1 MSDSRPVLS
10 SGTLHILGDETVRAS
25 ANPTLYFRSSGGRK
39 DDGVSAEA
47 WQDGVSITFH
57 LDPTDQYAGTL
68 PVGYGGKHYTLYY
81 VANRIAEVEGASFI
95 QVTWSLAERSAA

>member
-10 SGTLHILGDETVRAS
+10 SGALHILGDETVRAS
-25 ANPTLYFRSSGGRK
+25 ADPTLYFRSGGGRK
-39 DDGVSAEA
+39 DDPVLADLWQEGVA
-47 WQDGVSITFH
+47 ITLN

-81 VANRIAEVEGASFI
+81 VADRIAEIQGASFI